1 MKNKILT
8 SKEFLEKS
16 YIDIT
21 DTDIHGFH
29 HDSNIEFLLREFAK
43 LHAEAQV
50 KEIVKNAKIELAK
63 DWIRKTETINPGDLV
78 YPINIKINEDS
89 ILNAYSLTN
98 IK

>member
-1 MKNKILT
+1 MENKILT
-8 SKEFLEKS
+8 SKEFLEQS

-43 LHAEAQV
+43 IHV
-50 KEIVKNAKIELAK
+50 KAALKEVNKEFLNQ
-63 DWIRKTETINPGDLV
+63 
-78 YPINIKINEDS
+78 YIKIDDKAFDKMGVIILDLKCQKRIS
-89 ILNAYSLTN
+89 KDILNAYSLTN